1 MGLGDVVRGSNKEE
15 ELRMGNSGERLMGLV
30 DGWERMSRK
39 REK

>member
-1 MGLGDVVRGSNKEE
+1 MKGSNKGE
-15 ELRMGNSGERLMGLV
+15 ELRVGNSGERVMGLV